1 MIKFYFF
8 IIIWFALFLVGCTLY
23 VETKNKDRLLL
34 TTERIDNES
43 QEK

>member
-1 MIKFYFF
+1 MIRVYLFLM
-8 IIIWFALFLVGCTLY
+8 ITLFLVGCTLY

-34 TTERIDNES
+34 TTERLENE

>member
-1 MIKFYFF
+1 MIRAYLFLM
-8 IIIWFALFLVGCTLY
+8 ITLFLVGCTLY

-34 TTERIDNES
+34 TTERLENE

>member
-34 TTERIDNES
+34 TTERLENEN
-43 QEK
+43 QKK

>member
-34 TTERIDNES
+34 TTERLENEN

>member
-1 MIKFYFF
+1 MIKFYIFMVMA
-8 IIIWFALFLVGCTLY
+8 FALFLVGCTLY

-34 TTERIDNES
+34 TTERLENEN

>member
-34 TTERIDNES
+34 TTERLENE